1 MFISEFFVQCMWVMN
16 GIKGLYT
23 VYIQVQYIVVIGGSI
38 ICHTTADN
46 VLYLYN
52 TNTVPI

>member
-16 GIKGLYT
+16 GTKGLYT

-52 TNTVPI
+52 TVPI